1 MKLTQED
8 AARFYDV
15 FFKLIDYT
23 NDRYQVIPGLKNTSG
38 AMDVDPAAI
47 MPVRDKLWESDD
59 VINRIVADNP
69 FCFAERELSLVAS
82 WRKRSAGDFLI
93 YKHLKKYTVFMGN
106 GGLYGV
112 VGIASTIEELFPSF
126 VLPRYSKAVL
136 LPFEGKI
143 IYDSLIS
150 TYNITYGS
158 GIRKS
163 FNEEY
168 RELKNKAG
176 VITTL

>member
-23 NDRYQVIPGLKNTSG
+23 NDRYQVMPGLKKTSG
-38 AMDVDPAAI
+38 AENVDPTTI
-47 MPVRDKLWESDD
+47 MPVRNKLWESDD
-59 VINRIVADNP
+59 VINHIVADNP
-69 FCFAERELSLVAS
+69 FCFTERELSLVAS
-82 WRKRSAGDFLI
+82 WRKRIVGDFLI

-106 GGLYGV
+106 GGIYGV
-112 VGIASTIEELFPSF
+112 IGIASTIEELFPSF
-126 VLPRYSKAVL
+126 ALPRYSKAVL

-143 IYDSLIS
+143 IYDSLLT

-158 GIRKS
+158 NIRKS

-168 RELKNKAG
+168 RVLKNKAG

>member
-1 MKLTQED
+1 MELTQD
-8 AARFYDV
+8 DVALFYDV

-23 NDRYQVIPGLKNTSG
+23 NDRYQVVPGLPKASG
-38 AMDVDPAAI
+38 AKDVNPAAI

-59 VINRIVADNP
+59 VINRIISDNP
-69 FCFAERELSLVAS
+69 FSFAERTLSLVAS
-82 WRKRSAGDFLI
+82 WKRRIVGDFLI
-93 YKHLKKYTVFMGN
+93 YKHLKKYTIFIGN

-112 VGIASTIEELFPSF
+112 VGLASPIEDVFPSF
-126 VLPRYSKAVL
+126 ALPRYARVAL

-143 IYDSLIS
+143 IYDSLLY
-150 TYNITYGS
+150 TYNITFGS
-158 GIRKS
+158 GARKS